1 VKRLGQSFQ
10 QQRPVGQSG
19 ERIVQIDVVR
29 QVRGCFPV
37 LPGVGVSQICGRDIG
52 QRLRG
57 PRRCGV
63 QRRRWVPVQ
72 AQNTQHLVAVTK
84 RNGQH
89 HRQSGR
95 DRAAGPLRRQAGCV
109 ATSGV
114 QLEPQ
119 RLRIRRR
126 HIPWLAAQPGE
137 GSPGGGDRQHV
148 HDPGNKIIKDAV
160 DRRVGDHGRGEL
172 GQHIHEPLMLIAHPR
187 STGHGTVL
195 ASPPGPDCGDKIAAD
210 QVTTSEPAA
219 QTWRGRCARRIIS
232 DEAAAADTAE
242 HRPSTL
248 DGEPLPARKLP
259 AD

>member
-29 QVRGCFPV
+29 QIRSCFPV

-72 AQNTQHLVAVTK
+72 AQNTQHLVAVMK

-89 HRQSGR
+89 HRQPSR

-126 HIPWLAAQPGE
+126 RIPWLAAQPGE
-137 GSPGGGDRQHV
+137 SSPSGGDRQHV

-160 DRRVGDHGRGEL
+160 DRRVGDHGGGEL

-187 STGHGTVL
+187 STGHGKVL
-195 ASPPGPDCGDKIAAD
+195 ASPPVPIAATRSRQTRLQPANPRPRPGAVD
-210 QVTTSEPAA
+210 VQVAS
-219 QTWRGRCARRIIS
+219 
-232 DEAAAADTAE
+232 
-242 HRPSTL
+242 HRMKL
-248 DGEPLPARKLP
+248 PLPIRRSIVQALWTINLCLQ
-259 AD
+259 